1 MMRCPTLFLSHGMP
15 SIALNPGRTGAF
27 WERLGRDVGHPRA
40 IVCISAHLEGAHP
53 LVTVDPHPETIHDFS
68 GFPRALYDIQYRA
81 PGDPELARLVID
93 RLTDAGFHAKPLK
106 NRGLDHGVWVPLR
119 HLFPRADIPV
129 IQLSLQTAEPPKYH
143 LALGQAMAPLRDQGI
158 LIIGSGGATHDLS
171 GMAGNRIDTPPAD
184 YAVAFDDWL
193 ADTIAQGKI
202 EQLAD
207 YRQQAPQAE
216 RNHPY
221 PADHF
226 LPLLVAAGAA
236 AAQPVGTRLYCD
248 FAYGVLSLATYRWD

>member
-1 MMRCPTLFLSHGMP
+1 MRCPSLFLSHGMP
-15 SIALNPGRTGAF
+15 TIALAPGRTGAF
-27 WERLGRDVGHPRA
+27 WERLGRDVGYPRA
-40 IVCISAHLEGAHP
+40 IVCISAHLEGSQP
-53 LVTVDPHPETIHDFS
+53 LVTVDPRPDTIHDFS
-68 GFPRALYDIQYRA
+68 GFPRALYDIQYPA
-81 PGDPELARLVID
+81 PGDPELARQVID

-129 IQLSLQTAEPPKYH
+129 IQLSLQTDEPPKYH
-143 LALGQAMAPLRDQGI
+143 LALGQTMAPLRDQGI

-171 GMAGNRIDTPPAD
+171 GMAGNRIDSPPAD

-202 EQLAD
+202 EQLAA
-207 YRQQAPQAE
+207 YRRQAPQAE

-236 AAQPVGTRLYCD
+236 ATQPVGTRLYRD
-248 FAYGVLSLATYRWD
+248 FAYGVLSLAAYRWD